1 MVAPRDVRTFVAR
14 LEDRIEDA
22 IEGHERVALA
32 YSGGLASTL
41 IAMIARKR
49 CELNCF
55 VAGTSDSPDVKAAIA
70 AKRYF
75 DYRTIHVAMNRSE
88 TRRVL
93 AAVARLD
100 PRLSQSKRGG
110 LVPIC
115 AVIERASE
123 GVILT
128 GYGRSRR
135 GPGETAALEQTGVR
149 MPLHELRARGDVTR
163 ELLRSAAISLGL
175 PVEWARTSHRDPE
188 VGAGIAPFLPRDGHM
203 LTKESAARP

>member
-1 MVAPRDVRTFVAR
+1 MVVPRDVRTFVAR
-14 LEDRIEDA
+14 LEERIERVID
-22 IEGHERVALA
+22 GHEHVALA

-41 IAMIARKR
+41 VAMIARKR

-75 DYRTIHVAMNRSE
+75 DYRTVHVAMNRTE

-100 PRLSQSKRGG
+100 PRLPPNKRIG
-110 LVPIC
+110 LVPTC
-115 AVIERASE
+115 AVIERVSE
-123 GVILT
+123 DVILS
-128 GYGRSRR
+128 GYGGSRL
-135 GPGETAALEQTGVR
+135 GPGEAAALEKAGAH
-149 MPLHELRARGDVTR
+149 MPLRNLRAPQTVTR
-163 ELLRSAAISLGL
+163 ELLRSTAISLGL

-188 VGAGIAPFLPRDGHM
+188 VGAGIANFLPMGRHV
-203 LTKESAARP
+203 LTTESSATS

>member
-14 LEDRIEDA
+14 LEERIERVID
-22 IEGHERVALA
+22 GHEHVALA

-41 IAMIARKR
+41 VAMIARKR

-75 DYRTIHVAMNRSE
+75 DYRTVHVAMNRTE

-100 PRLSQSKRGG
+100 PRLPPNKRIG
-110 LVPIC
+110 LVPTC
-115 AVIERASE
+115 AVIERVSE
-123 GVILT
+123 DVILC
-128 GYGRSRR
+128 GYGGSRL
-135 GPGETAALEQTGVR
+135 GPGEAAALEKAGVH
-149 MPLHELRARGDVTR
+149 MPLRDVRARQEVTR

-175 PVEWARTSHRDPE
+175 PVEWARTRHRDPE
-188 VGAGIAPFLPRDGHM
+188 VGAGIANFLPRDGHM
-203 LTKESAARP
+203 RTTESSATS